1 MINLLL
7 GAPGGGKSYEAVAY
21 HIIPALERGRLVVTN
36 LSLNIDSFAAID
48 PAWRELIEL
57 RTISNGPDGSKLFGV
72 VDDYGHTWRHPKTG
86 SGPLYVIDE
95 CHIPLPRIG
104 TPRDVEE
111 WYSLHRHETAD
122 VLLITQSYG
131 KINQAIRD
139 LVQIV
144 YRVRKATAF
153 GSETSYIRK
162 VQDGLRGDIVNTSI
176 RKYESKYFP
185 LYKSHTK
192 GGGSELAATDIV
204 PFWKRWPVIGA
215 GLFLFIL
222 LPLLIIALDLSNPFN
237 PSSHTAPS
245 QPANHTADRIR
256 KELQNRPVSPS
267 VSPSPESQ
275 IIPAVHY
282 PVVPPGSTPIAPP
295 GQSSNELP
303 PASVDPYSDKSLHVA
318 GYMRSI
324 RSDGTVFETAV
335 FNVSQNGQR
344 VASVR
349 LEELKAIGYT
359 WSAYGDCSGVLTL
372 GKTVRPVS
380 CELPQIHMAPPI
392 S

>member
-21 HIIPALERGRLVVTN
+21 HVIPALERGRMVITN
-36 LSLNIDSFAAID
+36 LSLNVEAFSAID
-48 PAWRELIEL
+48 PSWRDLIEV
-57 RTISNGPDGSKLFGV
+57 RHKTNGPQGSKLFGCV
-72 VDDYGHTWRHPKTG
+72 EDYGHPWRHPQNG
-86 SGPLYVIDE
+86 SGPLYVVDE

-104 TPRDVEE
+104 TPRPVEE

-139 LVQIV
+139 LVQVV

-162 VQDGLRGDIVNTSI
+162 VQDGLRGDVVNTSI

-192 GGGSELAATDIV
+192 GGGSELSATDIV
-204 PFWKRWPVIGA
+204 PFWKRWPVVGA
-215 GLFLFIL
+215 VSILFVV
-222 LPLLIIALDLSNPFN
+222 LPLMIFGLDLSHPFKPRQPDPKPAPLATEQMRQRVQLAAKQRLPETPPIPAPAPESVHVPPINPD
-237 PSSHTAPS
+237 PY
-245 QPANHTADRIR
+245 ADR
-256 KELQNRPVSPS
+256 
-267 VSPSPESQ
+267 
-275 IIPAVHY
+275 
-282 PVVPPGSTPIAPP
+282 T
-295 GQSSNELP
+295 
-303 PASVDPYSDKSLHVA
+303 LHVA
-318 GYMRSI
+318 GYFRA
-324 RSDGTVFETAV
+324 RRHDGTLFETAV

-349 LEELKAIGYT
+349 LSELEAIGYT
-359 WSAYGDCSGVLTL
+359 WKSYGDCSGVLTH
-372 GKTVRPVS
+372 GKNVRPVS
-380 CELPQIHMAPPI
+380 CDMPTVAMTPQLM
-392 S
+392 